1 MDKEKNKRVYQ
12 EIGEGRLLNIR
23 VVLDDN
29 LVYEGRVEDAPDDI
43 KKLKYSEIKI
53 GSTITYYAYSELN
66 N

>member
-1 MDKEKNKRVYQ
+1 MDNEKHKRVYQ
-12 EIGEGRLLNIR
+12 DIGAGRLLDIR
-23 VVLDDN
+23 VILDDN

-43 KKLKYSEIKI
+43 KKLKYSDIKM